1 MTHSSDDPRHG
12 PGGAQGQD
20 FFNSGVYIGE
30 GTFNGPVAAGY
41 QARAVQV
48 NQAGSGDDRARLEDL
63 LQQLEGGLR
72 QLGGAPAEAALAD
85 VSRVRNELEQH
96 PVDPPRIGHLLQRIT
111 AVVAPVSGLLE
122 LADRVKEL
130 IMAILH

>member
-1 MTHSSDDPRHG
+1 MTHSPDDPRHD
-12 PGGAQGQD
+12 PG
-20 FFNSGVYIGE
+20 FYLE

-48 NQAGSGDDRARLEDL
+48 NQAGTGGDRV
-63 LQQLEGGLR
+63 QLESLLRQLEAGLR

-85 VSRVRNELEQH
+85 VSRIRNELDQH
-96 PVDPPRIGHLLQRIT
+96 PADPPRISHLLQRVT

-122 LADRVKEL
+122 LADRVKDL
-130 IMAILH
+130 ITAILH

>member
-1 MTHSSDDPRHG
+1 MTHSPDDPR
-12 PGGAQGQD
+12 QD
-20 FFNSGVYIGE
+20 AGFWLG

-48 NQAGSGDDRARLEDL
+48 NQAGSGDERARLERL
-63 LQQLEGGLR
+63 LQQLEDGIR

-85 VSRVRNELEQH
+85 VSRLRNELEQQ
-96 PVDPPRIGHLLQRIT
+96 PPDPPRIGHLLQRVT

-122 LADRVKEL
+122 LADRVKDL
-130 IMAILH
+130 ITAILH